1 MSCRRGSLVNINE
14 STWRGT
20 ARSVRLVPLL
30 RKTLRV
36 PQEREPTPTGL
47 PGTGLHSAFV
57 EFRHNIDDRRP
68 RERSNVLHEARLR
81 LHHALYPL
89 LMTEISMPGGFAHQ
103 GLENLGTYMDQLLM
117 IAGFKIDFRLFR
129 NGIIHHCFHTVC
141 RANRR

>member
-1 MSCRRGSLVNINE
+1 MNK
-14 STWRGT
+14 TWRGT
-20 ARSVRLVPLL
+20 ARAVCLAPVLGKNPAR
-30 RKTLRV
+30 TA
-36 PQEREPTPTGL
+36 EREPTPTGL
-47 PGTGLHSAFV
+47 PETGLRSAFV
-57 EFRHNIDDRRP
+57 EFRHNIDDRRL
-68 RERSNVLHEARLR
+68 RERSNVPHEARLR

-103 GLENLGTYMDQLLM
+103 GLENLGTYMNQLLM